1 MTINAHALR
10 LPRSVRANPHRAQ
23 VLYDG
28 QCPLCQKSVALLR
41 RLDWLRVLVYVDVR
55 DPDQLAACDLPVEP
69 RRLLEEMHLITPGGR
84 RVLHGFLAFRWI
96 AWRLPAL
103 WLLAPFLYLPGVP
116 TIGQRM
122 YLWVARNRFRLVPC
136 HGGVCTL
143 SRTNSQASEPKTP

>member
-28 QCPLCQKSVALLR
+28 RCPLCQKSVAMLR

-69 RRLLEEMHLITPGGR
+69 SRLLEEMHLITPGR
-84 RVLHGFLAFRWI
+84 RQVLHGFLAFRWI

-103 WLLAPFLYLPGVP
+103 WLIAPFLYLPGMP
-116 TIGQRM
+116 TIGQRV

-143 SRTNSQASEPKTP
+143 PRRSDKVTR

>member
-28 QCPLCQKSVALLR
+28 RCLLCQKSVTLLR

-55 DPDQLAACDLPVEP
+55 DPDQLAACDLPIQP
-69 RRLLEEMHLITPGGR
+69 SRLLEEMHLITPGRR

-103 WLLAPFLYLPGVP
+103 WLLAPLLYLPGMA
-116 TIGQRM
+116 TIGQRV
-122 YLWVARNRFRLVPC
+122 YLWVARTRFRLVPC

-143 SRTNSQASEPKTP
+143 PRRADNVTR